1 MKKKILSICFTA
13 LLGISLISC
22 GTSNTTKDKNTDNGK
37 INVMVSFYPLK
48 DFTEQIGGDKV
59 EVKTLMPNNMEPH
72 DYEPKT
78 KDFETLINSDLFI
91 YNGAGLETWV
101 DKVNESIKDEKV
113 TLVDSSTGIDTLKL
127 VEEEH
132 DEDSE
137 SEEEHE
143 HNGVDPHIWLSLKNA
158 QIQCENIKNALVK
171 ADPDN
176 KDFYE
181 QNLKTYDEKLQTLYD
196 QYAEKFKEVSNKDF
210 ITGHAAFG
218 YLCKDFGLEQQSVEN
233 VFGEGEPTPKQLQ
246 SLVDFCKENN
256 IKTIFSES
264 LASPKVSETLAS
276 EVGAEVV
283 PIYTLESQEDD
294 KDYIQSMEYNLQHI
308 YDSLSKK

>member
-1 MKKKILSICFTA
+1 MKNKIISVCLAAF
-13 LLGISLISC
+13 LGISLIGC
-22 GTSNTTKDKNTDNGK
+22 GTSKTTEDKNTDNGK

-59 EVKTLMPNNMEPH
+59 EVKTLIPDNMEPH

-78 KDFETLINSDLFI
+78 KDFESLINSDLFI

-101 DKVNESIKDEKV
+101 DKVKESIKDEKV
-113 TLVDSSTGIDTLKL
+113 SLVDSSTGINTIKL
-127 VEEEH
+127 AEEEH

-137 SEEEHE
+137 SEEHE
-143 HNGVDPHIWLSLKNA
+143 HKGVDPHIWLSLKNA

-171 ADPDN
+171 VDPDN
-176 KDFYE
+176 KAYYE
-181 QNLKTYDEKLQTLYD
+181 ENLKNYDEKLQKVYD
-196 QYAEKFKEVSNKDF
+196 EYTDKFKELSNKDF

-218 YLCKDFGLEQQSVEN
+218 YLCRDFNLEQQSVEN

-276 EVGAEVV
+276 EVGAEVI
-283 PIYTLESQEDD
+283 PIYTLESQEDN
-294 KDYIQSMEYNLQHI
+294 KNYLESMEYNLKQI
-308 YDSLSKK
+308 YESLAKK